1 MTRDRAELQRWYRQA
16 MLGRIDE
23 LQSLLTALQAADAV
37 AFDEARSIGKALRGS
52 GATFGFATLT
62 AVATV
67 VETSADEAVLRRV
80 EGLISELYELIEGDG
95 TDTIYHA
102 EWLVRAADL
111 PLESSVLDGVEDAKG
126 AWSRVSEA
134 SGLDSRLLTDAVA
147 RYLDLEAADLERPSR
162 SALSLV
168 PEALMGAGRVVP
180 LKESSTSIT
189 VATSEP
195 TSLPMEL
202 ELERLTGRTPI
213 FVVAPPEAIDA
224 VLTSMLVGAETPSA
238 PVRPPTDELDVSERR
253 VLVVDDEASARL
265 YIRSLLER
273 RGFEVVEAADGV
285 EALDK
290 MRQDGPIGLVVADLN
305 MPKMDGLEL
314 IWELRAE
321 HQWAHLPVIVVTGE
335 VDEVLEMQ
343 LLEES
348 ADDYIRKPLDPR
360 LFLARVEATIR
371 RSEA

>member
-1 MTRDRAELQRWYRQA
+1 

-23 LQSLLTALQAADAV
+23 LQSLRAALQAADPV
-37 AFDEARSIGKALRGS
+37 ALDDARSIGKALRGS

-80 EGLISELYELIEGDG
+80 EGLISELYALIEADG
-95 TDTIYHA
+95 SDAPYHA

-111 PLESSVLDGVEDAKG
+111 SLESEVLDGVEDATG
-126 AWSRVSEA
+126 AWTRVSEA

-147 RYLDLEAADLERPSR
+147 RYLDLEAADLELRSR

-180 LKESSTSIT
+180 LRESSTSIT

-213 FVVAPPEAIDA
+213 FVVAPPDAIDA
-224 VLTSMLVGAETPSA
+224 VLATLLEGPRAAHSPL
-238 PVRPPTDELDVSERR
+238 RPPTDELNVRGRR
-253 VLVVDDEASARL
+253 VLVVDDEASARAF
-265 YIRSLLER
+265 IRSLLER
-273 RGFEVVEAADGV
+273 RGFEVVEAVDGV
-285 EALDK
+285 EALDM
-290 MRQDGPIGLVVADLN
+290 MRRHGPIGLVVADLN

-335 VDEVLEMQ
+335 VDEVLETH

>member
-321 HQWAHLPVIVVTGE
+321 RQWAHLPVIVVTGE